1 MPPDLVDLCRP
12 GRAAL
17 VTQECQVAVIGAG
30 AMFPAL
36 VDAAA
41 TTVIPNG
48 SRLLAAARAAAVP
61 VVHCVAMRRTDGLGT
76 NTNAK
81 LFAVARKSSADMTPG
96 SAGVELVPEFGPA
109 ESDVV
114 LSRLHGVGPMGG
126 TDLDA
131 VLRNIGVTTIVG
143 IGVSLNIGML
153 SFVLDAVNA
162 GFDFV
167 LPVDAVAGVPADYAK
182 AVVDN
187 TMSLL
192 TTLTTTDA
200 LIDAWGAA

>member
-1 MPPDLVDLCRP
+1 
-12 GRAAL
+12 
-17 VTQECQVAVIGAG
+17 
-30 AMFPAL
+30 
-36 VDAAA
+36 
-41 TTVIPNG
+41 
-48 SRLLAAARAAAVP
+48 
-61 VVHCVAMRRTDGLGT
+61 
-76 NTNAK
+76 
-81 LFAVARKSSADMTPG
+81 
-96 SAGVELVPEFGPA
+96 LVPEFGPA

-143 IGVSLNIGML
+143 VGVSLNVGML

-167 LPVDAVAGVPADYAK
+167 LPVDAVAGVPADYAR

-192 TTLTTTDA
+192 ATLTTTDA
-200 LIDAWGAA
+200 VIDAWGAA